1 MQNIGKENPIQ
12 NILSEKPKKM
22 IRIKRSVFLKTEGL
36 FSSESRIKS
45 AIRILMKTP
54 V

>member
-1 MQNIGKENPIQ
+1 MGREKPIQ

-22 IRIKRSVFLKTEGL
+22 MRINRRVFLSKEG
-36 FSSESRIKS
+36 FFNSERRIKS
-45 AIRILMKTP
+45 AIRTLIKTP